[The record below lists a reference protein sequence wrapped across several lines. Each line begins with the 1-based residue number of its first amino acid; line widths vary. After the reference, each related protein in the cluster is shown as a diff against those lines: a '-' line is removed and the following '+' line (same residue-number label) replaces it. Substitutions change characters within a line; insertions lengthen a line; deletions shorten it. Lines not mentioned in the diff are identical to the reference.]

1 MFRGAIVATEG
12 TYGQVLLVGEDEE
25 QSIPE
30 LVLVQHALKLLPG
43 LNDTVTVVA
52 VNHEDDTLGV
62 LEIVSPQRTD
72 LVLTADI
79 PHGKLNVLVL
89 DRLNVE
95 TCSQS
100 QKGAWLATAF
110 DWRNL
115 RPSDLIAPLNP
126 KDTC

>member
-1 MFRGAIVATEG
+1 MTAEC

-30 LVLVQHALKLLPG
+30 LILVQHTLEFLPG

-72 LVLTADI
+72 LVLTTDI

-100 QKGAWLATAF
+100 QGA
-110 DWRNL
+110 
-115 RPSDLIAPLNP
+115 
-126 KDTC
+126 